1 MSLINDAL
9 KRAKEAQQQKPPGD
23 SGGPPLRPVE
33 QRPARDPGPWLLLA
47 FALIVAVAAILLWQG
62 FQHGRPPQTVASQS
76 PPPAETVPQMVPATG
91 YTSIPDSVAPVSSP
105 PALPAVPELHATPIA
120 AAGGAAL
127 ITTPD
132 SPSPTNGSPDT
143 TVAEDATAVESPP
156 QPPPL
161 RLQAIVY
168 HPSRASAAISGKVLF
183 VGDRLG
189 EMRVT
194 AISPTAVTLVGEGR
208 TNVLTLPQ

>member
-33 QRPARDPGPWLLLA
+33 PRPARDPGPWLLLA
-47 FALIVAVAAILLWQG
+47 FAMIVAVAAILLWQG
-62 FQHGRPPQTVASQS
+62 VQQRRALQTPARQADFAGKTVAQPGS
-76 PPPAETVPQMVPATG
+76 ATG
-91 YTSIPDSVAPVSSP
+91 HTTIPDSAAPVSLP
-105 PALPAVPELHATPIA
+105 PTLPAVPETQATPITTVA
-120 AAGGAAL
+120 GAAL

-132 SPSPTNGSPDT
+132 SPSPTNDSPDT
-143 TVAEDATAVESPP
+143 PVAEGATAVESPP

-161 RLQAIVY
+161 KLQAIIY
-168 HPSRASAAISGKVLF
+168 HPSRASAAISGKIVF

>member
-62 FQHGRPPQTVASQS
+62 FQHGRQPQTVASQS
-76 PPPAETVPQMVPATG
+76 PSPAETVPQMVPATG
-91 YTSIPDSVAPVSSP
+91 YTSIPDSVP
-105 PALPAVPELHATPIA
+105 PALPAVPESHATPVTA
-120 AAGGAAL
+120 AVEAASL
-127 ITTPD
+127 TTPD
-132 SPSPTNGSPDT
+132 GLSPTNGPPDT
-143 TVAEDATAVESPP
+143 TVAEDATAMASPP

-161 RLQAIVY
+161 KLQAIVY